1 MENNKS
7 FKAFFEGLNRYPA
20 FAGAVSVLLALGATT
35 RWQIAFL
42 LAFWIYALNPV
53 LRKVSFVVCAAILTS
68 YFSQKE
74 NFHFAEN
81 PPQNG
86 VGYVEEILNRPNG
99 SAVILQT
106 NFGKTRLT
114 CSSEACLAALPGDSV
129 FWKAKWFPVQPPTVP
144 GAFNSPEWMRSEG
157 FSASGSLDSVYV
169 LSSKWTFQK
178 FSFLAR
184 QKLEQRFSK
193 FYAKPETALLMGLL
207 AGDRSGISE
216 TLQNDF
222 RKTGLVHVLSI
233 SGFHVVMLAGMLTL
247 FLRSLRLPRKS
258 SQILSIIL
266 LCIYAPVTGGS
277 SAVWRAVLMFCVME
291 CGSLFQKTANSVNA
305 LGVALIFILLFEP
318 EQVFNAGFQLSAAA
332 TLGILLGQRVKFP
345 SLHGKI
351 GKLFSSFFIEASFVT
366 LCATLSTLPLLV
378 FHFQTFSPISWLG
391 NLVVVPLVGLGMQAG
406 VLSLV
411 GIHPF
416 ICQTFADSATLLLR
430 ASSVITSF
438 LAENPYASSTVGPW
452 PLPCLFAVSILVS
465 LLPFIKGQ
473 NPWGHRIV
481 IFCLLFCSCF
491 FIGAEVKKNLFPS
504 WSAVFLDVGQ
514 GDCTL
519 LKSPA
524 GRFYLVDAGPPLKK
538 RSMARDK
545 IIPYFRSQGIS
556 EIDAMIISHPHLDHY
571 GNAADI
577 LKEFPVRELWTTSCA
592 QNLEDNLWKAV
603 LKTAGAKG
611 VEIKNL
617 HRGLGIS
624 EKLLLSKNE
633 WNLTVLYPDSS
644 ICEKNQN
651 NNSIALKVQGLGQT
665 LLLTGDL
672 EKQGE
677 RELLPLDIK
686 SDVLKLGHHGSKTSS
701 TMEFLERTAP
711 SSAIISVA
719 LKNRYRHPSK
729 EILERLDGLGIRHY
743 GTHENGSIRV
753 EFSEKGYSVE
763 GYQGKWSH
771 PYSYHNKSRLP
782 NFPLP

>member
-1 MENNKS
+1 MGNNKN

-20 FAGAVSVLLALGATT
+20 CAGAVSVFLALGATVH
-35 RWQIAFL
+35 WQIAFL
-42 LAFWIYALNPV
+42 LAFWIYALSSI
-53 LRKVSFVVCAAILTS
+53 LRKVSFIACAMVLSS
-68 YFSQKE
+68 YFLQKE
-74 NFHFAEN
+74 NFSFAEN
-81 PPQNG
+81 PPQSG
-86 VGYVEEILNRPNG
+86 FGYVKEILNRQNG

-106 NFGKTRLT
+106 DFGKTRLT
-114 CSSEACLAALPGDSV
+114 CSNKACLDAVAGDSV
-129 FWKAKWFPVQPPTVP
+129 FWKAKWFRVQPPTVP
-144 GAFNSPEWMRSEG
+144 GAFDSPKWMSSEG
-157 FSASGSLDSVYV
+157 LSASGSLDSIQV

-178 FSFLAR
+178 FSFLAK

-193 FYAKPETALLMGLL
+193 FYAKPESALLMGLL

-247 FLRSLRLPRKS
+247 FLRALRLPRKT

-266 LCIYAPVTGGS
+266 LCIYAPLTGGS

-291 CGSLFQKTANSVNA
+291 CGTLFQKTASSINA
-305 LGVALIFILLFEP
+305 LGVALILILLFEP
-318 EQVFNAGFQLSAAA
+318 QQVFNAGFQLSAAA
-332 TLGILLGQRVKFP
+332 TLGILLGQRFKLP
-345 SLHGKI
+345 S
-351 GKLFSSFFIEASFVT
+351 SSFFVESGFVT

-406 VLSLV
+406 VLSLA

-416 ICQTFADSATLLLR
+416 ICQTFADSASLLLR
-430 ASSVITSF
+430 VSSVITSF
-438 LAENPYASSTVGPW
+438 LAENPYASATIGPW
-452 PLPCLFAVSILVS
+452 PLPCLFAVSILIF
-465 LLPFIKGQ
+465 LLPFVKGE
-473 NPWGHRIV
+473 NPWGRRIA

-491 FIGAEVKKNLFPS
+491 FVGAEIKKNLFPS

-514 GDCTL
+514 GDSIL

-524 GRFYLVDAGPPLKK
+524 GHFYLIDTGPPLKK

-545 IIPYFRSQGIS
+545 IIPYFRTQGIS
-556 EIDAMIISHPHLDHY
+556 KIDAMIISHPHLDHY

-577 LKEFPVRELWTTSCA
+577 LKEFPVREFWTTSCA
-592 QNLEDNLWKAV
+592 QSIEDNLWKAV
-603 LKTAGAKG
+603 LRTADEKG

-617 HRGLGIS
+617 HRGLNIR
-624 EKLLLSKNE
+624 EKSFLSKNE
-633 WNLTVLYPDSS
+633 WNLSVLYPDSS
-644 ICEKNQN
+644 MCEKNQN

-672 EKQGE
+672 EKHGE
-677 RELLPLDIK
+677 RELLSLDIK
-686 SDVLKLGHHGSKTSS
+686 SDVLKLGHHGSKSSS
-701 TMEFLERTAP
+701 TREFLERAAP

-719 LKNRYRHPSK
+719 LKNLYKHPSK
-729 EILERLDGLGIRHY
+729 EVLERLDSLGIRHY

-763 GYQGKWSH
+763 GYK
-771 PYSYHNKSRLP
+771 
-782 NFPLP
+782 